1 MKTLGIICKTYQQG
15 IQFLKDNDMTYDK
28 KVVKLVYNADTLR
41 GQRFG
46 NAVIID
52 YPEEI
57 EKMAAN
63 KGVSMA
69 KYINGLYV
77 R

>member
-1 MKTLGIICKTYQQG
+1 MKTLGIICKTHQQG
-15 IQFLKDNDMTYDK
+15 MQFLKDNDMAYDK
-28 KVVKLVYNADTLR
+28 KVIRLVYNADTLR

-46 NAVIID
+46 NAVIIG

-63 KGVSMA
+63 KGVSME
-69 KYINGLYV
+69 KYINELYV